1 MLRLTPPLARPV
13 SFRSGTTPAAL
24 AESQRV
30 RTLLLGQRYAVERAW
45 GPIESMSDQI
55 IPGRLVLRT
64 ARGYVLILGIAD
76 GELWVD
82 AQGSSDPG
90 VGRGR

>member
-13 SFRSGTTPAAL
+13 TFSSGVSPADR

-30 RTLLLGQRYAVERAW
+30 RTLLLAQRSAVERAW
-45 GPIESMSDQI
+45 GPIESMSDQVM
-55 IPGRLVLRT
+55 PGRLVLRT
-64 ARGYVLILGIAD
+64 ARGYVLTLGIAG

-82 AQGSSDPG
+82 A
-90 VGRGR
+90 RGD